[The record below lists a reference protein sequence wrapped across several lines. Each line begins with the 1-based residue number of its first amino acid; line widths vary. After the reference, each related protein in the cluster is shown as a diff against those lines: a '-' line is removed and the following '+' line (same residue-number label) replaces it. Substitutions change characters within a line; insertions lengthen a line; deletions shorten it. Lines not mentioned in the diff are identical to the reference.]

1 MTENFEYKLTN
12 HPDLTLRLS
21 QFAMENVSIEIYWLG
36 SDAKIYYANNQACKK
51 LGYSKEELLQLS
63 LGDLDPNYP
72 TSLWP
77 EHWNQLK
84 RDKTQSFETLHKRKD
99 GVIFPVEVVANYVSI
114 DGNEFNVGFAKDISE
129 RKQAEA
135 KLLEG
140 EFLWK
145 NAIEGAGAGVWDWN
159 IQQDTT
165 NFSKRWRE
173 ILGYSEHE
181 VMPSGDD
188 LKKSF
193 HPDDQDYVIS
203 AMQSYLEGKSPNYSV
218 ECRMRCKD
226 GSYKW
231 VQGRGM
237 VVSRSPDGHPLRMI
251 GTTTDISDRK
261 QTELALQDR
270 EEQLRLVLE
279 GGDLGFWDWEILS
292 GKVKRNDRWAK
303 MLGYTFDEI
312 QHTTQ
317 QWTDFIH
324 PEDRQKAWKSIEDV
338 IEGRSLAHKIE
349 YRMLHKDGS
358 IRWIL
363 DQAKVMKRDAAGKPT
378 RMSGTHTDITD
389 RKKIEEVISEGSLR
403 LNRILDNLFAYVALL
418 DTNGVVQEINKAPLD
433 RGSYRHEDVVGQYFY
448 NAPWWNYDEQV
459 RSQLIV
465 AIDLAKQGK
474 FSRYD
479 VLAKM
484 GVDLVP
490 LDFQIGPI
498 YDNSGQIIGL
508 LPTAVDITKRKRLE
522 VELKRQAHLD
532 YLTGLANRRS
542 FMDQA
547 EIELSRT
554 QRYDTTLSVLMLDID
569 HFKQINDTHGHQ
581 AGDLVLKA
589 LAVIFQEVLRS
600 VDIIGRMGGEEF
612 ALILPETAI
621 DKAIEVA
628 ERLREVI
635 SAGEVTLP
643 AGLKIH
649 FTVSI
654 GIAALIDKN
663 THIDVLLNEADKA
676 LYRAKKAG
684 RNRVCT

>member
-1 MTENFEYKLTN
+1 MTETFEYKLTD

-36 SDAKIYYANNQACKK
+36 RDAKIYYANNQACKK

-72 TSLWP
+72 ITLWP
-77 EHWNQLK
+77 EHWEQLK

-99 GVIFPVEVVANYVSI
+99 GGFFPVEVVANYVSI
-114 DGNEFNVGFAKDISE
+114 DGHEFNVGFAKDISE

-135 KLLEG
+135 KLLES

-145 NAIEGAGAGVWDWN
+145 YAIEGAGAGVWDWN

-173 ILGYSEHE
+173 ILGYSEHDL
-181 VMPSGDD
+181 MPVGDD

-193 HPDDQDYVIS
+193 HPDDQDYVMAS
-203 AMQSYLEGKSPNYSV
+203 MQSYLEGNSQNYSV

-237 VVSRSPDGHPLRMI
+237 VVNRSIDGHPLRMI

-261 QTELALQDR
+261 EAELAVQDS

-279 GGDLGFWDWEILS
+279 GGDLGFWDWNIQT
-292 GKVKRNDRWAK
+292 GKVKRNERWAN
-303 MLGYTFDEI
+303 MLGYTYAELE
-312 QHTTQ
+312 HTTQ

-324 PEDRQKAWKSIEDV
+324 PDDRKKAWDSIADV
-338 IEGRSLAHKIE
+338 IEGRTVSHQIE

-363 DQAKVMKRDAAGKPT
+363 DQAKVMKRDADGKPT
-378 RMSGTHTDITD
+378 RMSGTHNDITD
-389 RKKIEEVISEGSLR
+389 RKQIEEVIRESNLR
-403 LNRILDNLFAYVALL
+403 FNKILDNLFSYVALL
-418 DTNGVVQEINKAPLD
+418 DLNGVIQEVNKAPID
-433 RGSYRHEDVVGQYFY
+433 RGGYRREEVVGQYFY
-448 NAPWWNYDEQV
+448 DAPWWNYDDRV
-459 RSQLIV
+459 REQLIA
-465 AIDLAKQGK
+465 AIDAAKQGES
-474 FSRYD
+474 SRYD
-479 VLAKM
+479 VVVKM
-484 GVDLVP
+484 GEDFVP
-490 LDFQIGPI
+490 LDFQISPVH
-498 YDNSGQIIGL
+498 DNFGQIIGL
-508 LPTAVDITKRKRLE
+508 LPSAVDITERKRLE

-532 YLTGLANRRS
+532 YLTGLPNRRS

-569 HFKQINDTHGHQ
+569 HFKQINDTYGHQ

-589 LAVIFQEVLRS
+589 LAMIFQEVLRS
-600 VDIIGRMGGEEF
+600 VDIIGRMGGGG
-612 ALILPETAI
+612 ICGN
-621 DKAIEVA
+621 
-628 ERLREVI
+628 
-635 SAGEVTLP
+635 SA
-643 AGLKIH
+643 
-649 FTVSI
+649 
-654 GIAALIDKN
+654 
-663 THIDVLLNEADKA
+663 
-676 LYRAKKAG
+676 
-684 RNRVCT
+684 